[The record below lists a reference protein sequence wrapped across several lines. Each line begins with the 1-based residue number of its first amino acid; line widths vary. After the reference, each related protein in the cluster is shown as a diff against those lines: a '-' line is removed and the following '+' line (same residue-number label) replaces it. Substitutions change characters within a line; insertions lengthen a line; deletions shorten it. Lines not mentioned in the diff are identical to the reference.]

1 MMLRQN
7 TVLLWLWL
15 LAYPIYCDDSV
26 GQTICDAPGLRN
38 LGFSSA
44 TCPSQR
50 SFSKDKDLHLE
61 IHNGWVQGDACQD
74 IGSAKFC
81 SYTRTSFNDGFG
93 VSLITTSKRLDEI
106 SSLPAFTTKKPW
118 RNSKLS
124 YHEEEVPGKGIGL
137 VATRQIPAG
146 ELILARTPAVLVD
159 DEGFTDLGESSLTR
173 LLVQAIEGLP
183 EQHQSEY
190 LKLTTHENVKRHDE
204 RVYQIFAK
212 NNYRTR
218 IANTTDFHA
227 TFVDGKFY
235 RLPISCKAT
244 TEKSFLH
251 RHNLLALT
259 ICVVVSRLNH
269 DCRPNCGYQ
278 FDSTT
283 LTQRVYA
290 ARDILPGE
298 ELTVAYTE

>member
-1 MMLRQN
+1 MMLRQK

-15 LAYPIYCDDSV
+15 LASPIYCDDSV
-26 GQTICDAPGLRN
+26 GQSICDAPGLRD
-38 LGFSSA
+38 LVFSSA

-50 SFSKDKDLHLE
+50 SFSKDKELHLKT
-61 IHNGWVQGDACQD
+61 HNGWVQGDACQD

-93 VSLITTSKRLDEI
+93 VSLITTPKRLDEV
-106 SSLPAFTTKKPW
+106 SSLPAFTTKKPFK
-118 RNSKLS
+118 NAKPS
-124 YHEEEVPGKGIGL
+124 YHEEEVQGKGIGL
-137 VATRQIPAG
+137 VATRRIPAG

-190 LKLTTHENVKRHDE
+190 LKLTTHQDVQRHDE

-227 TFVDGKFY
+227 TFVDGMWY
-235 RLPISCKAT
+235 TLP
-244 TEKSFLH
+244 
-251 RHNLLALT
+251 LT
-259 ICVVVSRLNH
+259 H
-269 DCRPNCGYQ
+269 AGCR
-278 FDSTT
+278 
-283 LTQRVYA
+283 
-290 ARDILPGE
+290 
-298 ELTVAYTE
+298 